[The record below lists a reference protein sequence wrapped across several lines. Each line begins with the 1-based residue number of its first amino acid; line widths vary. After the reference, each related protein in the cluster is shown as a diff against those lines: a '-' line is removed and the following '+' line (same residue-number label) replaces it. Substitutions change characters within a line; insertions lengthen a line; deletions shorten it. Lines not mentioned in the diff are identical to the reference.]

1 MDDFNISLLYESKN
15 EWIARLIIMLT
26 PLVVEGVDSIFQEA
40 YSICKKSKQKEKYL
54 MTFQNLLIR
63 VPKWNEEIIDKEKQR
78 IVTKSNCNYMEDIIT
93 CVHIIQLKCMT
104 AMRVGMKQKKIDI
117 DVPKLNVFI
126 HKCYINVARSVYN
139 NVYLYET
146 KTKSLEKQKN
156 RRLIEL
162 LVQECILNTIRSNI
176 PIEEIIRSYMDE
188 TTETDV
194 IEKIEEEVVQEKI
207 DLKTLEKEM
216 ESVRQKEISL
226 PKTENII
233 EPQRGGTPKVDD
245 VENNDINNEV
255 RGLIESMKQ
264 DNDILNNTQ
273 PSNTTNTEPSNT
285 TNTQP
290 KNKDNNSL
298 NEVFS
303 DTGSDAGSGSDTDSI
318 IFDNDDTISL
328 SAFDIED
335 I

>member
-1 MDDFNISLLYESKN
+1 MDDFNMSLLYESKN
-15 EWIARLIIMLT
+15 EWIARLIILLT
-26 PLVVEGVDSIFQEA
+26 PLLVEGIDSIFQEA
-40 YSICKKSKQKEKYL
+40 YTICKKSKQKEKYL
-54 MTFQNLLIR
+54 MTFQNLLVR

-156 RRLIEL
+156 RRLVEL
-162 LVQECILNTIRSNI
+162 LVQECVLNTIRSNI

-216 ESVRQKEISL
+216 NNAKQSQVIASKLEDEKTRKPQIDVKE
-226 PKTENII
+226 
-233 EPQRGGTPKVDD
+233 GGGGSQD
-245 VENNDINNEV
+245 NSINEV
-255 RGLIESMKQ
+255 KELIESMKQ
-264 DNDILNNTQ
+264 DNSIL
-273 PSNTTNTEPSNT
+273 
-285 TNTQP
+285 
-290 KNKDNNSL
+290 KNEETPPEIPANGSSDVSDNDS
-298 NEVFS
+298 VVS
-303 DTGSDAGSGSDTDSI
+303 DNDSI
-318 IFDNDDTISL
+318 VFDDSDDDRISL
-328 SAFDIED
+328 SGFDIEE

>member
-1 MDDFNISLLYESKN
+1 MDDFNMSLLYESKN

-26 PLVVEGVDSIFQEA
+26 PLIVEGVDSIFQEA
-40 YSICKKSKQKEKYL
+40 YTLCKKSKQKEKYL
-54 MTFQNLLIR
+54 MTFQNLLVR

-78 IVTKSNCNYMEDIIT
+78 IVAKSNCNYMEDIIT

-139 NVYLYET
+139 NVYLYEI

-156 RRLIEL
+156 RRLVEL

-188 TTETDV
+188 TTETDI

-216 ESVRQKEISL
+216 EEVRQKEL
-226 PKTENII
+226 VVVPKVENIV
-233 EPQRGGTPKVDD
+233 EPQRGGDTETQ
-245 VENNDINNEV
+245 ENTNNEV
-255 RGLIESMKQ
+255 KDLIESMKQ
-264 DNDILNNTQ
+264 DNDILKNIQSPPTTP
-273 PSNTTNTEPSNT
+273 PSNNQDDSSVN
-285 TNTQP
+285 
-290 KNKDNNSL
+290 
-298 NEVFS
+298 
-303 DTGSDAGSGSDTDSI
+303 DTGSDSDTDSI
-318 IFDNDDTISL
+318 VFDDDDDKISL
-328 SAFDIED
+328 SDFDIKE

>member
-1 MDDFNISLLYESKN
+1 MDDFNMSLLYESKN

-26 PLVVEGVDSIFQEA
+26 PLIVEGVDSIFQEA
-40 YSICKKSKQKEKYL
+40 YTLCKKSKQKEKYL
-54 MTFQNLLIR
+54 MTFQNLLVR

-78 IVTKSNCNYMEDIIT
+78 IVAKSNCNYMEDIIT

-139 NVYLYET
+139 NVYLYEI

-156 RRLIEL
+156 RRLVEL

-216 ESVRQKEISL
+216 EEVRQNEL
-226 PKTENII
+226 VVMPKLENIVGGENI
-233 EPQRGGTPKVDD
+233 ETSINQ
-245 VENNDINNEV
+245 ENTNNEV
-255 RGLIESMKQ
+255 KDLIESMKQ
-264 DNDILNNTQ
+264 DSDILKNIQSPPTTPPANNQ
-273 PSNTTNTEPSNT
+273 D
-285 TNTQP
+285 
-290 KNKDNNSL
+290 DNSVN
-298 NEVFS
+298 
-303 DTGSDAGSGSDTDSI
+303 DTGSDSDTDSI
-318 IFDNDDTISL
+318 VFDNDDEISL
-328 SAFDIED
+328 SGFDIQE

>member
-1 MDDFNISLLYESKN
+1 MDDFNMSLLYESKN
-15 EWIARLIIMLT
+15 EWIARLIIMIT
-26 PLVVEGVDSIFQEA
+26 PLIVEGVDSIFQEA
-40 YSICKKSKQKEKYL
+40 YTLCKKSKQKEKYL
-54 MTFQNLLIR
+54 MTFQNLLVR
-63 VPKWNEEIIDKEKQR
+63 VPKWNDDIIDKEKQR

-126 HKCYINVARSVYN
+126 HKCYINVARAVYN
-139 NVYLYET
+139 NVYLYEM
-146 KTKSLEKQKN
+146 KSKSLEKQKN

-216 ESVRQKEISL
+216 DEVRQRETVV
-226 PKTENII
+226 PKLENIV
-233 EPQRGGTPKVDD
+233 EQNKGGNTETIDEK
-245 VENNDINNEV
+245 EQSNNSNEV
-255 RGLIESMKQ
+255 KDLIESMKQ
-264 DNDILNNTQ
+264 DNIQNHTISSPNNQEDT
-273 PSNTTNTEPSNT
+273 
-285 TNTQP
+285 
-290 KNKDNNSL
+290 SL
-298 NEVFS
+298 N
-303 DTGSDAGSGSDTDSI
+303 DGSDSDTDSI
-318 IFDNDDTISL
+318 VFDNDDEISL
-328 SAFDIED
+328 SGFDIEE

>member
-1 MDDFNISLLYESKN
+1 MDDFNMSLLYESKN

-26 PLVVEGVDSIFQEA
+26 PLIVEGVDSIFQEA
-40 YSICKKSKQKEKYL
+40 YTLCKKSKQKEKYL
-54 MTFQNLLIR
+54 MTFQNLLVR

-78 IVTKSNCNYMEDIIT
+78 IVAKSNCNYMEDIIT

-139 NVYLYET
+139 NVYLYEV

-156 RRLIEL
+156 RRLVEL

-188 TTETDV
+188 TTETDI

-216 ESVRQKEISL
+216 EEVRQNEL
-226 PKTENII
+226 VAVPKLESIV
-233 EPQRGGTPKVDD
+233 EPQIGGNG
-245 VENNDINNEV
+245 ENEENTNNEV
-255 RGLIESMKQ
+255 KDLIESMKQ
-264 DNDILNNTQ
+264 DSDILKNVQSPPTTP
-273 PSNTTNTEPSNT
+273 PSNSRDDSSVN
-285 TNTQP
+285 
-290 KNKDNNSL
+290 
-298 NEVFS
+298 
-303 DTGSDAGSGSDTDSI
+303 DTGSDSDTDSI
-318 IFDNDDTISL
+318 VFDNDDEISL
-328 SAFDIED
+328 SGFDIQE

>member
-26 PLVVEGVDSIFQEA
+26 PLIVEGVDSIFQEA
-40 YSICKKSKQKEKYL
+40 YTLCKKSKQKEKYL
-54 MTFQNLLIR
+54 MTFQNLLVR

-78 IVTKSNCNYMEDIIT
+78 IVAKSNCNYMEDIIT

-139 NVYLYET
+139 NVYLYEI

-156 RRLIEL
+156 RRLVEL

-188 TTETDV
+188 TTENDV
-194 IEKIEEEVVQEKI
+194 IEKIEEEVIQEKI

-216 ESVRQKEISL
+216 DEVKQSQIIV
-226 PKTENII
+226 PKLENIV
-233 EPQRGGTPKVDD
+233 EPQSGGGIESQ
-245 VENNDINNEV
+245 ENTNNEV
-255 RGLIESMKQ
+255 KDLIESMKQ
-264 DNDILNNTQ
+264 DSDILKNVQSPPTSPSSNNQ
-273 PSNTTNTEPSNT
+273 D
-285 TNTQP
+285 
-290 KNKDNNSL
+290 DNA
-298 NEVFS
+298 S
-303 DTGSDAGSGSDTDSI
+303 DSDTDSI
-318 IFDNDDTISL
+318 VFDNDDEISL
-328 SAFDIED
+328 SGFDIQE

>member
-26 PLVVEGVDSIFQEA
+26 PLLVEGVDSIFQEA

-78 IVTKSNCNYMEDIIT
+78 IVSKSNCNYMEDIIT

-156 RRLIEL
+156 RRLVEL

-207 DLKTLEKEM
+207 DLKSLEKEM
-216 ESVRQKEISL
+216 ESVKQNEAPVSKI
-226 PKTENII
+226 ENTVDLKH
-233 EPQRGGTPKVDD
+233 GGTTNE
-245 VENNDINNEV
+245 ENVNINNEV
-255 RGLIESMKQ
+255 KELIESMKTVEG
-264 DNDILNNTQ
+264 I
-273 PSNTTNTEPSNT
+273 PNTTQST
-285 TNTQP
+285 
-290 KNKDNNSL
+290 NKDSNILS
-298 NEVFS
+298 EVNS
-303 DTGSDAGSGSDTDSI
+303 DTCSDAGSGSDTDSI
-318 IFDNDDTISL
+318 VFDNDDTISL
-328 SAFDIED
+328 SAFDIEE
-335 I
+335 IKEI

>member
-1 MDDFNISLLYESKN
+1 MDDFNMSLLYESKN

-26 PLVVEGVDSIFQEA
+26 PLIVEGIDSIFQEA
-40 YSICKKSKQKEKYL
+40 YTLCKRSKQKEKYL
-54 MTFQNLLIR
+54 MTFQNLLVR
-63 VPKWNEEIIDKEKQR
+63 VPKWNDEIIDKEKQR

-104 AMRVGMKQKKIDI
+104 AMRVGLKQKKIDI

-139 NVYLYET
+139 NVYLYEM
-146 KTKSLEKQKN
+146 KNKSLEKQKN

-194 IEKIEEEVVQEKI
+194 IEKIEEEIVQERI

-216 ESVRQKEISL
+216 DEVRQRETVV
-226 PKTENII
+226 PKLENIV
-233 EPQRGGTPKVDD
+233 EPKGGGG
-245 VENNDINNEV
+245 NNESLV
-255 RGLIESMKQ
+255 GIEETTSNEVKDLIESMKNVQ
-264 DNDILNNTQ
+264 SPPTTP
-273 PSNTTNTEPSNT
+273 PSNNQDDSVVN
-285 TNTQP
+285 
-290 KNKDNNSL
+290 
-298 NEVFS
+298 
-303 DTGSDAGSGSDTDSI
+303 DTGSDSDTDSI
-318 IFDNDDTISL
+318 VFDNDDEISL
-328 SAFDIED
+328 SGFDIEE

>member
-1 MDDFNISLLYESKN
+1 MDDFNMSLLYESKN

-26 PLVVEGVDSIFQEA
+26 PLIVEGVDSIFQEA
-40 YSICKKSKQKEKYL
+40 YSLCKKSKQKEKYL
-54 MTFQNLLIR
+54 MTFQNLLVR
-63 VPKWNEEIIDKEKQR
+63 VPKWNDEIIDKEKQR

-139 NVYLYET
+139 NVYLYEM

-194 IEKIEEEVVQEKI
+194 IEKIEEEIVQEKI

-216 ESVRQKEISL
+216 DEVRQRETVL
-226 PKTENII
+226 PKLENIL
-233 EPQRGGTPKVDD
+233 EPQGGGNKESIIGNEETGG
-245 VENNDINNEV
+245 NEV
-255 RGLIESMKQ
+255 KDLIESMKQ
-264 DNDILNNTQ
+264 DNDIMKNVQSPPTTPPTNNQ
-273 PSNTTNTEPSNT
+273 EDSSVN
-285 TNTQP
+285 
-290 KNKDNNSL
+290 
-298 NEVFS
+298 
-303 DTGSDAGSGSDTDSI
+303 DTGSDSDTDSI
-318 IFDNDDTISL
+318 VFDNDDEISL
-328 SAFDIED
+328 SAFDIEE

>member
-1 MDDFNISLLYESKN
+1 MDDFNMSLLYESKN

-26 PLVVEGVDSIFQEA
+26 PLIVEGVDSIFQEA
-40 YSICKKSKQKEKYL
+40 YTLCKKSKQKEKYL
-54 MTFQNLLIR
+54 MTFQNLLVR

-78 IVTKSNCNYMEDIIT
+78 IVAKSNCNYMEDIIT

-139 NVYLYET
+139 NVYLYEI

-156 RRLIEL
+156 RRLVEL

-216 ESVRQKEISL
+216 EEVRQNEL
-226 PKTENII
+226 VVMPKLENIVGGENI
-233 EPQRGGTPKVDD
+233 ETGISQ
-245 VENNDINNEV
+245 ENTNNEV
-255 RGLIESMKQ
+255 KDLIESMKQ
-264 DNDILNNTQ
+264 DSDILKNIQSPPTTP
-273 PSNTTNTEPSNT
+273 PSNN
-285 TNTQP
+285 QD
-290 KNKDNNSL
+290 DNSVN
-298 NEVFS
+298 
-303 DTGSDAGSGSDTDSI
+303 DTGSDSDTDSI
-318 IFDNDDTISL
+318 VFDNDDEISL
-328 SAFDIED
+328 SGFDIQE

>member
-1 MDDFNISLLYESKN
+1 
-15 EWIARLIIMLT
+15 
-26 PLVVEGVDSIFQEA
+26 
-40 YSICKKSKQKEKYL
+40 
-54 MTFQNLLIR
+54 
-63 VPKWNEEIIDKEKQR
+63 
-78 IVTKSNCNYMEDIIT
+78 
-93 CVHIIQLKCMT
+93 MT

-139 NVYLYET
+139 NVYLYEI

-156 RRLIEL
+156 RRLVEL

-216 ESVRQKEISL
+216 EEVRQNEL
-226 PKTENII
+226 VVMPKLENIVGGENI
-233 EPQRGGTPKVDD
+233 ETGNNQ
-245 VENNDINNEV
+245 ENTSNEV
-255 RGLIESMKQ
+255 KDLIESMKQ
-264 DNDILNNTQ
+264 DNDILNNIHSPPKTP
-273 PSNTTNTEPSNT
+273 PSNN
-285 TNTQP
+285 QD
-290 KNKDNNSL
+290 DNSVN
-298 NEVFS
+298 
-303 DTGSDAGSGSDTDSI
+303 DTGSDSDTDSI
-318 IFDNDDTISL
+318 VFDNDDEISL
-328 SAFDIED
+328 SGFDIQE

>member
-1 MDDFNISLLYESKN
+1 MDDFNMSLLYESKN

-26 PLVVEGVDSIFQEA
+26 PLIVEGVDSIFQEA
-40 YSICKKSKQKEKYL
+40 YTLCKKSKQKEKYL
-54 MTFQNLLIR
+54 MTFQNLLVR
-63 VPKWNEEIIDKEKQR
+63 VPKWNDEIIDKEKQR

-139 NVYLYET
+139 NVYLYEM
-146 KTKSLEKQKN
+146 KNKSLEKQKN

-194 IEKIEEEVVQEKI
+194 IEKIEEEIIQEKI
-207 DLKTLEKEM
+207 DLKTLEKEIDD
-216 ESVRQKEISL
+216 VRQHETVV
-226 PKTENII
+226 PKLENIV
-233 EPQRGGTPKVDD
+233 EPKSGG
-245 VENNDINNEV
+245 NNESLAGIEETTSNEV
-255 RGLIESMKQ
+255 KDLIESMKNVQSPPTTPSSNNQ
-264 DNDILNNTQ
+264 DDIFVN
-273 PSNTTNTEPSNT
+273 
-285 TNTQP
+285 
-290 KNKDNNSL
+290 
-298 NEVFS
+298 
-303 DTGSDAGSGSDTDSI
+303 DTGSDSDTDSI
-318 IFDNDDTISL
+318 VFDNDDEISL
-328 SAFDIED
+328 SGFDIEE

>member
-1 MDDFNISLLYESKN
+1 MDDFNMSLLYESKN

-26 PLVVEGVDSIFQEA
+26 PLIVEGVDSIFQEA
-40 YSICKKSKQKEKYL
+40 YTLCKKSKQKEKYL
-54 MTFQNLLIR
+54 MTFQNLLVR

-78 IVTKSNCNYMEDIIT
+78 IVAKSNCNYMEDIIT

-139 NVYLYET
+139 NVYLYEI

-156 RRLIEL
+156 RRLVEL

-216 ESVRQKEISL
+216 EEVRQNEL
-226 PKTENII
+226 VAVPKIENII
-233 EPQRGGTPKVDD
+233 EPQRGGDER
-245 VENNDINNEV
+245 VENNEVKDETNEV
-255 RGLIESMKQ
+255 KDLIESMKQ
-264 DNDILNNTQ
+264 DSDILKNVQSPPTTP
-273 PSNTTNTEPSNT
+273 PSNS
-285 TNTQP
+285 Q
-290 KNKDNNSL
+290 D
-298 NEVFS
+298 
-303 DTGSDAGSGSDTDSI
+303 DGGSDSDTDSI
-318 IFDNDDTISL
+318 VFDNDDEISL
-328 SAFDIED
+328 SGFDIQD

>member
-1 MDDFNISLLYESKN
+1 MSLLYESKN

-26 PLVVEGVDSIFQEA
+26 PLIVEGVDSIFQEA
-40 YSICKKSKQKEKYL
+40 YTLCKKSKQKEKYL
-54 MTFQNLLIR
+54 MTFQNLLVR

-78 IVTKSNCNYMEDIIT
+78 IVAKSNCNYMEDIIT

-139 NVYLYET
+139 NVYLYEI

-156 RRLIEL
+156 RRLVEL

-216 ESVRQKEISL
+216 EEVRQNEL
-226 PKTENII
+226 VVMPKLENIVGGENI
-233 EPQRGGTPKVDD
+233 ETGISQ
-245 VENNDINNEV
+245 ENTNNEV
-255 RGLIESMKQ
+255 KDLIESMKQ
-264 DNDILNNTQ
+264 DSDILKNIQSPPTTP
-273 PSNTTNTEPSNT
+273 PSNN
-285 TNTQP
+285 QD
-290 KNKDNNSL
+290 DNSVN
-298 NEVFS
+298 
-303 DTGSDAGSGSDTDSI
+303 DTGSDSDTDSI
-318 IFDNDDTISL
+318 VFDNDDEISL
-328 SAFDIED
+328 SGFDIQE

>member
-1 MDDFNISLLYESKN
+1 MSLLYESKN

-26 PLVVEGVDSIFQEA
+26 PLIVEGVDSIFQEA
-40 YSICKKSKQKEKYL
+40 YTLCKKSKQKEKYL
-54 MTFQNLLIR
+54 MTFQNLLVR

-78 IVTKSNCNYMEDIIT
+78 IVAKSNCNYMEDIIT

-139 NVYLYET
+139 NVYLYEV

-156 RRLIEL
+156 RRLVEL

-216 ESVRQKEISL
+216 EEVRQNEL
-226 PKTENII
+226 VAVPKLESIV
-233 EPQRGGTPKVDD
+233 EPQIGGGG
-245 VENNDINNEV
+245 ENEENTNNEV
-255 RGLIESMKQ
+255 KDLIESMKQ
-264 DNDILNNTQ
+264 DSDILKNVQSPPTTP
-273 PSNTTNTEPSNT
+273 PSNSRDDSSVN
-285 TNTQP
+285 
-290 KNKDNNSL
+290 
-298 NEVFS
+298 
-303 DTGSDAGSGSDTDSI
+303 DTGSDSDTDSI
-318 IFDNDDTISL
+318 VFDNDDEISL
-328 SAFDIED
+328 SGFDIEE

>member
-1 MDDFNISLLYESKN
+1 MSLLYESKN

-26 PLVVEGVDSIFQEA
+26 PLIVEGVDSIFQEA
-40 YSICKKSKQKEKYL
+40 YTLCKKSKQKEKYL
-54 MTFQNLLIR
+54 MTFQNLLVR

-78 IVTKSNCNYMEDIIT
+78 IVAKSNCNYMEDIIT

-139 NVYLYET
+139 NVYLYEI

-156 RRLIEL
+156 RRLVEL

-216 ESVRQKEISL
+216 EEVRQNEL
-226 PKTENII
+226 VVMPKLENIVGGENI
-233 EPQRGGTPKVDD
+233 ETGINQ
-245 VENNDINNEV
+245 ENTNNEV
-255 RGLIESMKQ
+255 KDLIESMKQ
-264 DNDILNNTQ
+264 DSDILKNIQSPPTTP
-273 PSNTTNTEPSNT
+273 PSNN
-285 TNTQP
+285 QD
-290 KNKDNNSL
+290 DNSVN
-298 NEVFS
+298 
-303 DTGSDAGSGSDTDSI
+303 DTGSDSDTDSI
-318 IFDNDDTISL
+318 VFDNDDEISL
-328 SAFDIED
+328 SGFDIQE

>member
-1 MDDFNISLLYESKN
+1 MDDFNMSLLYESKN

-26 PLVVEGVDSIFQEA
+26 PLIVEGVDSIFQEA
-40 YSICKKSKQKEKYL
+40 YSLCKKSKQKEKYL
-54 MTFQNLLIR
+54 MTFQNLLVR

-78 IVTKSNCNYMEDIIT
+78 IVAKSNCNYMEDIIT

-156 RRLIEL
+156 RRLVEI

-194 IEKIEEEVVQEKI
+194 IEKIEEEVIQEKI

-216 ESVRQKEISL
+216 DDAKQKDDLFSKSEKERVRETNRILESQVNSNNNNTNKGGA
-226 PKTENII
+226 I
-233 EPQRGGTPKVDD
+233 EDNSIND
-245 VENNDINNEV
+245 VK
-255 RGLIESMKQ
+255 GLIESMKQ
-264 DNDILNNTQ
+264 NNNILENVESSPSTPTSNTQ
-273 PSNTTNTEPSNT
+273 DDSSVN
-285 TNTQP
+285 
-290 KNKDNNSL
+290 
-298 NEVFS
+298 
-303 DTGSDAGSGSDTDSI
+303 DTGSDSDTDSI
-318 IFDNDDTISL
+318 VFDDGDEISL
-328 SAFDIED
+328 SGFDIEE

>member
-1 MDDFNISLLYESKN
+1 
-15 EWIARLIIMLT
+15 
-26 PLVVEGVDSIFQEA
+26 
-40 YSICKKSKQKEKYL
+40 
-54 MTFQNLLIR
+54 
-63 VPKWNEEIIDKEKQR
+63 
-78 IVTKSNCNYMEDIIT
+78 
-93 CVHIIQLKCMT
+93 MT

-139 NVYLYET
+139 NVYLYEI

-156 RRLIEL
+156 RRLVEL

-216 ESVRQKEISL
+216 EEVRQNEL
-226 PKTENII
+226 VVMPKLENIVESQSKGGGENI
-233 EPQRGGTPKVDD
+233 ETGINQ
-245 VENNDINNEV
+245 ENTNNEV
-255 RGLIESMKQ
+255 KDLIESMKQ
-264 DNDILNNTQ
+264 DSDILKNIQSQSPPTTP
-273 PSNTTNTEPSNT
+273 PSNN
-285 TNTQP
+285 Q
-290 KNKDNNSL
+290 D
-298 NEVFS
+298 
-303 DTGSDAGSGSDTDSI
+303 DMGSDSDTDSI
-318 IFDNDDTISL
+318 VFDNDDEISL
-328 SAFDIED
+328 SGFDIQE

>member
-1 MDDFNISLLYESKN
+1 MDDFNMSLLYESKN
-15 EWIARLIIMLT
+15 EWIARLIILLT
-26 PLVVEGVDSIFQEA
+26 PLIMEGVDSIFQEA
-40 YSICKKSKQKEKYL
+40 FNICKKSKQKEKYL
-54 MTFQNLLIR
+54 MTFQNLLVR

-117 DVPKLNVFI
+117 DIPKLNVFI

-156 RRLIEL
+156 RRLVEL

-194 IEKIEEEVVQEKI
+194 IEKIEEEIVQEKI
-207 DLKTLEKEM
+207 DLKSLEKEM
-216 ESVRQKEISL
+216 DEVKQSQIVV
-226 PKTENII
+226 PKLENKI
-233 EPQRGGTPKVDD
+233 EPQKGG
-245 VENNDINNEV
+245 DIGEGIGIEDNSINEMKE
-255 RGLIESMKQ
+255 LIESMKQ
-264 DNDILNNTQ
+264 DNDISKTVQ
-273 PSNTTNTEPSNT
+273 SPPVTPQSTNQDDSSVN
-285 TNTQP
+285 
-290 KNKDNNSL
+290 
-298 NEVFS
+298 
-303 DTGSDAGSGSDTDSI
+303 DTGSDSDTDSI
-318 IFDNDDTISL
+318 VFDNDDEISL
-328 SAFDIED
+328 SGFDIEE